1 MASTPPAAQAARAG
15 TVLSVRAATTGQY
28 TPHDAPRRS
37 SPRRWQVLG
46 AACGTAGLAWG
57 IGTSMLNH
65 MELAAVVA
73 ALAGSGAGW
82 LVAGLL
88 VALLVGCTGAGRGRG
103 WWARTG
109 GVGCFYLS
117 ACLGYYLAD
126 WWAAMPG
133 VSRLRDDVAAGR
145 VPAPASGGMSASFD
159 WGEWLV
165 WSVASVPATL
175 LTVLLA
181 HGLRTL
187 VGRVA
192 RRRARSL

>member
-1 MASTPPAAQAARAG
+1 MGCGRA
-15 TVLSVRAATTGQY
+15 
-28 TPHDAPRRS
+28 P
-37 SPRRWQVLG
+37 
-46 AACGTAGLAWG
+46 
-57 IGTSMLNH
+57 
-65 MELAAVVA
+65 
-73 ALAGSGAGW
+73 
-82 LVAGLL
+82 
-88 VALLVGCTGAGRGRG
+88 
-103 WWARTG
+103 G